1 MKTTKEIIET
11 LHSNYPNI
19 DLLEEYKGANEKIG
33 FICNE
38 CGYIWKTTARSVINS
53 KSGCPK
59 CGVAKKRRETAKRK
73 FLEKLDPQFELIYY
87 NDPDNVSVK
96 CKNCGKIRVT
106 TSNNILKYGCK
117 HCSMLKVGETLKYT
131 TEQFIEKAKNI
142 HGDKYDYSK
151 VNYINSDT
159 KVCIICPEHGEFS
172 QIASKHLSGQGCPKC
187 SGKNWTRDDFIKYSS
202 KIHNNY
208 YNYNNLIWNG
218 FTNSVTITCPKHG
231 NFNQNAYVHLRVRC
245 GCPKCNQSHGEVEVT
260 NCLESLKLEYIYQQ
274 YIKNPYRESSNFCVD
289 FLFKIKDRTYIIE
302 YNGRQHYEPVE
313 KFGGEEQFLKQ
324 QQRDSDLRKYCAENN
339 INLLEIRY
347 DIKLSEIMNMIK
359 EFVAVPIE
367 ESSELLQTKIGEGC
381 DANPE
386 VTTETKE
393 SVAP

>member
-38 CGYIWKTTARSVINS
+38 CGHVWKTTARSVINS

-87 NDPDNVSVK
+87 NDPDDVSVK

-106 TSNNILKYGCK
+106 TSNNILRYGCK

-142 HGDKYDYSK
+142 HGDRYDYSK
-151 VNYINSDT
+151 VNYINNKT
-159 KVCIICPEHGEFS
+159 EVIIICPEHGEFS
-172 QIASKHLSGQGCPKC
+172 QVASKHLSGQGCPKC

-208 YNYNNLIWNG
+208 YSYNNLIWNG
-218 FTNSVTITCPKHG
+218 FTNPVTITCPKHG
-231 NFNQNAYVHLRVRC
+231 DFNQNAYVHLRVRC

-260 NCLESLKLEYIYQQ
+260 NCLESLKLEYIYQH
-274 YIKNPYRESSNFCVD
+274 YIKNPYRESSNFCID

-313 KFGGEEQFLKQ
+313 KFVGEDQFLKQ

-359 EFVAVPIE
+359 KFIAVPIE
-367 ESSELLQTKIGEGC
+367 ESSELLQTKIGEDC
-381 DANPE
+381 DVNAE
-386 VTTETKE
+386 ITTEIKE
-393 SVAP
+393 SAAS

>member
-87 NDPDNVSVK
+87 NNPDDVSVK

-106 TSNNILKYGCK
+106 TSNNILRYGCK

-151 VNYINSDT
+151 VNYINNKT
-159 KVCIICPEHGEFS
+159 EVIIICPEHGEFS
-172 QIASKHLSGQGCPKC
+172 QVASKHLSGQGCPKC

-208 YNYNNLIWNG
+208 YSYNNLIWNG
-218 FTNSVTITCPKHG
+218 FTNPVTITCPKHG
-231 NFNQNAYVHLRVRC
+231 DFNQNAYVHLRVRC

-260 NCLESLKLEYIYQQ
+260 NCLESLKLEYIYQH

-289 FLFKIKDRTYIIE
+289 FLFKIKDCTYIIE

-313 KFGGEEQFLKQ
+313 KFGGEDQFLKQ

-359 EFVAVPIE
+359 KFIAVPIE
-367 ESSELLQTKIGEGC
+367 KSSELLQTKIGEGC
-381 DANPE
+381 DLLIPR
-386 VTTETKE
+386 
-393 SVAP
+393 

>member
-38 CGYIWKTTARSVINS
+38 CGHIWKTTARSVINS

-106 TSNNILKYGCK
+106 TSNNILRYGCK

-151 VNYINSDT
+151 VNYINNKT
-159 KVCIICPEHGEFS
+159 EVIIICPEHGEFS
-172 QIASKHLSGQGCPKC
+172 
-187 SGKNWTRDDFIKYSS
+187 
-202 KIHNNY
+202 
-208 YNYNNLIWNG
+208 
-218 FTNSVTITCPKHG
+218 
-231 NFNQNAYVHLRVRC
+231 
-245 GCPKCNQSHGEVEVT
+245 
-260 NCLESLKLEYIYQQ
+260 
-274 YIKNPYRESSNFCVD
+274 
-289 FLFKIKDRTYIIE
+289 
-302 YNGRQHYEPVE
+302 
-313 KFGGEEQFLKQ
+313 
-324 QQRDSDLRKYCAENN
+324 
-339 INLLEIRY
+339 
-347 DIKLSEIMNMIK
+347 
-359 EFVAVPIE
+359 
-367 ESSELLQTKIGEGC
+367 
-381 DANPE
+381 
-386 VTTETKE
+386 
-393 SVAP
+393 